1 MDGRMRGPRGRILAA
16 LDEVG
21 SAAPQGRDRAF
32 VVFRRLLA
40 ATLAAQRWFAPSR
53 LVRRHRSR
61 RLERLEAA
69 IGHQAWRLRNE
80 TAPTVEQLRL
90 LLPEDL
96 LGNKVMNPGDELV
109 PGTSGDNDGIAPLGS
124 SDAPDA
130 PESDVE
136 ATDDLLTML
145 DEDGVGADSPAE
157 DEDTAPI
164 EDTVRIEPDEQ
175 ESQS

>member
-69 IGHQAWRLRNE
+69 IDTSVTVLEQIPRDSLDFLIEVRLLE
-80 TAPTVEQLRL
+80 ELLDSAAGLADDADGWGAVVVAAAQQVLDDLPSDAACTFQQLRS
-90 LLPEDL
+90 
-96 LGNKVMNPGDELV
+96 V
-109 PGTSGDNDGIAPLGS
+109 A
-124 SDAPDA
+124 DARA
-130 PESDVE
+130 RVIVESR
-136 ATDDLLTML
+136 
-145 DEDGVGADSPAE
+145 AD
-157 DEDTAPI
+157 
-164 EDTVRIEPDEQ
+164 
-175 ESQS
+175 